1 MARLGLVE
9 DHPFLIKLL
18 LLDLHQVAA
27 PVESELNDILQQ
39 LSVLNILTSLD
50 KRQSKSDI
58 FDI

>member
-9 DHPFLIKLL
+9 DHPLLVELL
-18 LLDLHQVAA
+18 LLDLHQVTA